1 MVHSTVQSEGIMK
14 KISIVIPTFN
24 EYENIEDGYLRV
36 KKILEGLTGYLY
48 EILFIDNYSSD
59 GTRDKLRILAQ
70 KDSNVKVILNA
81 QNFGWM
87 RSSFY
92 GMISVTGDCVI
103 LLAADMQETP
113 ELIPEFIKG
122 WEEGFSVVIG
132 IKSKSKENP
141 IKYAVREIYYKTLQK
156 IADVDHIEQFMGFGL
171 YDQSFLN
178 VLRKLDDPM
187 PYLRGMVAEFAGR
200 RKEIEYTQE
209 KRKKG
214 KTHFSFMKMYDLA
227 MFGITSYSKVLLR
240 IATLMGF
247 AIGCISLLISVVT
260 FILKAFH
267 IIDYPIGIA
276 AISVAVFTFGSLN
289 LFFIGL
295 AGEYILN
302 INTRVM
308 NRPLVVEEERINF

>member
-1 MVHSTVQSEGIMK
+1 MK
-14 KISIVIPTFN
+14 KISVVIPTFN
-24 EYENIEDGYLRV
+24 EYENIEDGYVRV
-36 KKILEGLTGYLY
+36 KNVLEKIENHLY
-48 EILFIDNYSSD
+48 EILFIDNFSTD
-59 GTRDKLRILAQ
+59 GTRDKLRILAH

-92 GMISVTGDCVI
+92 GMISATGDCVV
-103 LLAADMQETP
+103 LLAADMQEPP
-113 ELIPEFIKG
+113 ELIPEFVQE
-122 WEEGFSVVIG
+122 WENGYPVVIG

-141 IKYAVREIYYKTLQK
+141 LKYALRQIYYKTLKK

-171 YDQSFLN
+171 YDRSFMD
-178 VLRKLDDPM
+178 VLRQLDDPM
-187 PYLRGMVAEFAGR
+187 PYLRGMVAEFAGS

-227 MFGITSYSKVLLR
+227 MLGITSYSKILLR
-240 IATLMGF
+240 VATLMGF
-247 AIGCISLLISVVT
+247 AIGCISMLIAIAT
-260 FILKAFH
+260 FILKVFH

-276 AISVAVFTFGSLN
+276 AISIAVFVFGSLN

>member
-1 MVHSTVQSEGIMK
+1 MK
-14 KISIVIPTFN
+14 KISVVIPTFN
-24 EYENIEDGYLRV
+24 EYENIEDGYSRV
-36 KKILEGLTGYLY
+36 KNILERLNNYLY
-48 EILFIDNYSSD
+48 EILFIDNFSND

-70 KDSNVKVILNA
+70 KDPNVKVILNA

-87 RSSFY
+87 KSSFY
-92 GMISVTGDCVI
+92 GMISATGDCVV
-103 LLAADMQETP
+103 LLAADMQEPP
-113 ELIPEFIKG
+113 EMIPEFVRE
-122 WEEGFSVVIG
+122 WEEGYSVVIG

-141 IKYAVREIYYKTLQK
+141 IKYAARKIYYKTLK
-156 IADVDHIEQFMGFGL
+156 RIAEVDHIEQFMGFGL
-171 YDQSFLN
+171 YDQSFLS

-187 PYLRGMVAEFAGR
+187 PYLRGMVAEFAGS

-227 MFGITSYSKVLLR
+227 MLGITSYSKVLLR
-240 IATLMGF
+240 LATLMGF
-247 AIGCISLLISVVT
+247 AIGCISLVIAIIT
-260 FILKAFH
+260 FVLKIFH

-308 NRPLVVEEERINF
+308 KRPLVVEEERINF

>member
-1 MVHSTVQSEGIMK
+1 MK
-14 KISIVIPTFN
+14 KISVVIPTFN
-24 EYENIEDGYLRV
+24 EYDNIEDGYERV
-36 KKILEGLTGYLY
+36 KSVLEKIENYPY
-48 EILFIDNYSSD
+48 EILFIDNFSTD
-59 GTRDKLRILAQ
+59 GTRDKLRILAH

-92 GMISVTGDCVI
+92 GMISATGDCVV
-103 LLAADMQETP
+103 LLAADMQEPP
-113 ELIPEFIKG
+113 EMIPEFVKE
-122 WEEGFSVVIG
+122 WENGYPVVIG

-141 IKYAVREIYYKTLQK
+141 LKYALRKIYYKTLKK

-171 YDQSFLN
+171 YDRSFMD

-187 PYLRGMVAEFAGR
+187 PYLRGMVAEFAGN

-227 MFGITSYSKVLLR
+227 MLGITSYSKVLLR
-240 IATLMGF
+240 IATLIGF
-247 AIGCISLLISVVT
+247 VIGCVSMIIAIVT
-260 FILKAFH
+260 FILKVFH

-276 AISVAVFTFGSLN
+276 AISVAVFAFGSLN

-295 AGEYILN
+295 AGEYILS